1 MGLLKYTH
9 SKMFHFVWFGSDLEI
24 AIFIHDEC
32 LVRNCLAIVKYLAP
46 GFHMYVLIQLL
57 STRTAN

>member
-1 MGLLKYTH
+1 
-9 SKMFHFVWFGSDLEI
+9 MFPFVWFGSDLEI